1 VAQLADVYP
10 RHVDKH
16 GQRPKYRTKKK
27 GTPEMGIYLGLLHEL
42 CSINSAVEQL
52 HKKLEFVE

>member
-1 VAQLADVYP
+1 
-10 RHVDKH
+10 
-16 GQRPKYRTKKK
+16 
-27 GTPEMGIYLGLLHEL
+27 MGIYLGLLHEL